1 MISNEGTKAKDL
13 WLQFLSAT
21 PPTNLTRGKFPML
34 IAIASKIIS
43 SSVSTHLGRSHA
55 GEDVIAM
62 CMALAGDLSS
72 FIIELRCWVSEK
84 SFMVLLLRFTI
95 LQSNG

>member
-1 MISNEGTKAKDL
+1 
-13 WLQFLSAT
+13 
-21 PPTNLTRGKFPML
+21 ML

-72 FIIELRCWVSEK
+72 FIIELGCWVSEK
-84 SFMVLLLRFTI
+84 SFMVLILKIHYFTV
-95 LQSNG
+95 